1 MSKIYHT
8 MKTGEKIYTQ
18 HAEHIEWLN
27 KMKFYNDEIVILK
40 NRLAEIASKN
50 NQKEVLAK
58 VEHFQNQFIIQKNNI
73 DEISHSIQINEDA
86 IEKEIN
92 KNEVAVDHREMPSHS
107 GEKNNVEMFE
117 KNFNELRNEFK
128 TFAAK
133 WM

>member
-1 MSKIYHT
+1 

-18 HAEHIEWLN
+18 HADHTEWLN

-40 NRLAEIASKN
+40 NRLAEIANKN
-50 NQKEVLAK
+50 NQKEVLAQ

-73 DEISHSIQINEDA
+73 DEISHTIHVDEDI
-86 IEKEIN
+86 IEKEIT

-107 GEKNNVEMFE
+107 GEKNTVETFE
-117 KNFNELRNEFK
+117 KNFNELRTEFK
-128 TFAAK
+128 TFASK